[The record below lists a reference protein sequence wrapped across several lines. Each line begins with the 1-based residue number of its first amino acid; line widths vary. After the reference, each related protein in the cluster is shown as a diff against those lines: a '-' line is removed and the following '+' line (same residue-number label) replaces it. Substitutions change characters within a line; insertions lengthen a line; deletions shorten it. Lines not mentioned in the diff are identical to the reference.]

1 MKKGNKSAGD
11 RHQKLPFPH
20 GASLSDDRKV
30 AAAEPR
36 REEADYY
43 KLKVKAVED
52 LVTANPE
59 NSPPV
64 SKKELRK
71 YQRGPKVKLADW
83 IKAILLKWWIAGVI
97 CYFFVWGL
105 STFRM
110 NQWDLILI
118 LGVVLGL
125 ATNLLTNNIFRF
137 IEKKKGAYNRWM
149 MFPKKGYIYYLL
161 DILYGMLLVVCTVM
175 SYNGINLAATG
186 GVKDAPAALG
196 VEPILFGALIT
207 VWDLLF
213 LGMKRLGGSILADA
227 REKNQPIS
235 R

>member
-1 MKKGNKSAGD
+1 MKRKGSVPKGTD
-11 RHQKLPFPH
+11 H
-20 GASLSDDRKV
+20 
-30 AAAEPR
+30 EPQ

-43 KLKVKAVED
+43 RLKTKAVDD
-52 LVTANPE
+52 LVNATPE

-71 YQRGPKVKLADW
+71 YQSGPRITLADW
-83 IKAILLKWWIAGVI
+83 AKAILVKWWMAGMI

-105 STFRM
+105 STFSL

-137 IEKKKGAYNRWM
+137 IAKNKGAYDRWM
-149 MFPKKGYIYYLL
+149 MFPKKGYIFYLL
-161 DILYGMLLVVCTVM
+161 DILYGMLLVLCTLM
-175 SYNGINLAATG
+175 SYNAINLIASG
-186 GVKDAPAALG
+186 GAKDAPAAVG
-196 VEPILFGALIT
+196 VEPILFGLLATL
-207 VWDLLF
+207 WDLLF
-213 LGMKRLGGSILADA
+213 LGCKRLAKRILADA
-227 REKNQPIS
+227 RRAGRPDM